1 MPQGNT
7 AAMTANA
14 ILVAG
19 QPIIVEKEARTVTDL
34 APGRL
39 VIYDTT
45 DYQCTYAG
53 AAAPDVIGVCDVP
66 SDKKLTDFTW
76 TAKTGVCTATVTA
89 GDQLRILRG
98 PIRVKVILLSG
109 ETVTVGESLVAAAL
123 GMVAACTGDSGA
135 PEDIVGKAATASSGS
150 VTCDWILM
158 DMTI

>member
-1 MPQGNT
+1 MPQGEIIPS
-7 AAMTANA
+7 NA

-19 QPIIVEKEARTVTDL
+19 QPIIVEKEARTVTNL

-39 VIYDTT
+39 VIYDTNAWS
-45 DYQCTYAG
+45 CTYAG

-66 SDKKLTDFTW
+66 SDAQLTDFTY

-89 GDQLRILRG
+89 GDQLRILHG

-109 ETVTVGESLVAAAL
+109 ETVTIGESLVAAAN

-135 PEDIVGKAATASSGS
+135 PEDIVGKAASASSNS
-150 VTCDWILM
+150 ATCDWILM
-158 DMTI
+158 DMTF